1 MSITQALRARADLLA
16 YVPAAVT
23 TTVTAATGHH
33 RPHLVSKLSLAPTL
47 AAGVLA
53 TRSQRPTS
61 RTATLVTALTGSLVG
76 DWFMYRSGRSEGEE
90 SRAHMRRGATSFA
103 VQQAGLIRL
112 LLGDGARPLPRS
124 TAAAAGVMA
133 ALAVLDSDGG
143 LPDPVLGGYGALLGS
158 MSALAMSEGEA
169 SPARRGVAIGGA
181 LFLLS
186 DAAIIVGEHYAT
198 TPRAQAISSA
208 VILSTY
214 TAALALLVHGLRD
227 HRPIVTVG

>member
-1 MSITQALRARADLLA
+1 
-16 YVPAAVT
+16 
-23 TTVTAATGHH
+23 
-33 RPHLVSKLSLAPTL
+33 
-47 AAGVLA
+47 
-53 TRSQRPTS
+53 
-61 RTATLVTALTGSLVG
+61 
-76 DWFMYRSGRSEGEE
+76 
-90 SRAHMRRGATSFA
+90 
-103 VQQAGLIRL
+103 
-112 LLGDGARPLPRS
+112 
-124 TAAAAGVMA
+124 MA
-133 ALAVLDSDGG
+133 ALAVVDSDGG

-169 SPARRGVAIGGA
+169 SPPRRGVAIGGG

-186 DAAIIVGEHYAT
+186 DAAIIVGERYAQ